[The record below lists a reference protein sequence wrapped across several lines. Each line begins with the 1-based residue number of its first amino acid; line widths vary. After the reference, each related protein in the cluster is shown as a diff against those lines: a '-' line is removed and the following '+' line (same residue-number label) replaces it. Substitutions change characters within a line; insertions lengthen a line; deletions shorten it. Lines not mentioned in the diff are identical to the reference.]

1 MPIHKTFFPEAPSKK
16 KSVNE
21 TVTIP
26 QPVSEPPI
34 FIKSNYA
41 PKKKVETILGPTDPV
56 MTVLSKPTVVA
67 PPPTILS
74 KKNIFFNLY

>member
-34 FIKSNYA
+34 LIKSNYT
-41 PKKKVETILGPTDPV
+41 PKKKVETKINNVDPV
-56 MTVLSKPTVVA
+56 SFQSKPTIVA
-67 PPPTILS
+67 PPVKISS